1 MAKFIAVLSALFFI
15 ACSTKVPYS
24 KPAHSGKVTH
34 FPKPKHQLIL
44 PYSKEIYSIK
54 KYARFMYDDSCT
66 DLEFR
71 IDDMYK
77 NELKYDPLS
86 VLELTS
92 LLEKKMIRKGCR

>member
-1 MAKFIAVLSALFFI
+1 MAKFIAVLSALLFI
-15 ACSTKVPYS
+15 ACSTKPIR
-24 KPAHSGKVTH
+24 SGKVAH
-34 FPKPKHQLIL
+34 LPKPKHQLTV
-44 PYSKEIYSIK
+44 PFDKSKNIYSIK

-71 IDDMYK
+71 INDLYK

-92 LLEKKMIRKGCR
+92 LLEKQKIRRGCR